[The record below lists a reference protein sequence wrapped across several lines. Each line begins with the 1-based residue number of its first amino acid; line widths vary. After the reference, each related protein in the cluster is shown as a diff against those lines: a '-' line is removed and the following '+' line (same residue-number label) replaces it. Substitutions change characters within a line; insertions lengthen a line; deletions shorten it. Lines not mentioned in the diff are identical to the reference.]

1 MLTVQ
6 NAELQNYQLQN
17 PRFPQRYSAS

>member
-6 NAELQNYQLQN
+6 NAELQKYQLQN
-17 PRFPQRYSAS
+17 LRFPQRYSAS